1 MDWQQNKIIETKYH
15 TALQIVCKVILDS
28 IKNATTV
35 SEINLKLQY
44 ISDSTIF
51 QSLADTTALKFI
63 TNANILDEKTWRSA
77 ARANSKSR
85 LIYEQLQKDLTYSN
99 VGKVVSN
106 QIFENSRLIRSLP
119 SDLSRQVSKFIATN
133 AYSGLRASEIASVL
147 QQKVWQYSRAR
158 ASVIARTEASKA
170 MTALTEARSRDVG
183 VKWYIWKTANDGNR
197 VRKSHQHMQGVL
209 VNFDEPPSPEQ
220 LVHEKNVGYYN
231 AGNIYNCRC
240 FPRPLITLDNVTFPC
255 KVYHNGTIKTMS
267 KAQFQKIMG

>member
-15 TALQIVCKVILDS
+15 TTLQIVCKVILDS

-44 ISDSTIF
+44 ISDSAIF

-63 TNANILDEKTWRSA
+63 TNANIIDEKTWRSA
-77 ARANSKSR
+77 TRANSKSR

-119 SDLSRQVSKFIATN
+119 SDLARQISKFVATN

-197 VRKSHQHMQGVL
+197 VRHSHQHMQGVL

-240 FPRPLITLDNVTFPC
+240 FPSPLITLDKVQFPC
-255 KVYHNGTIKTMS
+255 KVYHNGAITKMT
-267 KAQFQKIMG
+267 KAQFQKIM